1 MEGKLQ
7 FHSCLNTRLHLSK
20 FAAWRLMCRGLT
32 VSSFEW
38 WELELTGYPAIDNFL
53 LKTTKGMEGRS
64 ELLFCFTVA
73 FDSVSWTS
81 MSQIISFKILRSVH
95 KPNMICQCKQ
105 EQSWPH
111 PELYILSYPLFI
123 LGKLRIRVSFFT
135 IRAKKWTVG
144 IQNQFLPDSRRS
156 QTHCCTPHYLPFST
170 EAQSSCGL
178 QFCRLRASVNT

>member
-20 FAAWRLMCRGLT
+20 FAAWRFMCRGLT

-38 WELELTGYPAIDNFL
+38 WELELTGYLAIHNFL

-64 ELLFCFTVA
+64 ELLFYFTVA

-81 MSQIISFKILRSVH
+81 VSQIISFKILRSVH

-123 LGKLRIRVSFFT
+123 LGKLRIREFHSLLSEPKNGQLEFKT
-135 IRAKKWTVG
+135 
-144 IQNQFLPDSRRS
+144 
-156 QTHCCTPHYLPFST
+156 
-170 EAQSSCGL
+170 SSAW
-178 QFCRLRASVNT
+178 F